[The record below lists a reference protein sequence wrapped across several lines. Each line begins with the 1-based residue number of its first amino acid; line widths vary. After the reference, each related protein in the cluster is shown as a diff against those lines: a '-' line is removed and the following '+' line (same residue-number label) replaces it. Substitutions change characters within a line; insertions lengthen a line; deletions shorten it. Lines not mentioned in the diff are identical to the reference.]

1 MNFKINKTYIGDN
14 YPTYFIADISAN
26 HDGSLSRAKKLI
38 RLCAK
43 AGANAAKF
51 QHFKAETI
59 VSDFGFKKI
68 GKLTHQNKWK
78 KSVFQ
83 VYKEASLNPN
93 WTNELK
99 KECKKYKIDFFS
111 APYDLDYVDQLNKHM
126 QAYKIGSG
134 DISWYEIIERI
145 AKKGKPI
152 FLATGASEINE
163 VKKAFN
169 ILYKENKKICLMQC
183 NTNYTAEKNN
193 FNFLNV
199 NVLKTYK
206 KMFKNKVIL
215 GLSDHTNGHTSVLAA
230 VTLGARVIEKHFT
243 DDNSRI
249 GPDHPFSMNPKTWKH
264 MVLETRNLEKCLGDG
279 IKRIESNEKQS
290 VLVQRRA
297 IRANRFIKKGE
308 VISSKDLIYLRP
320 CPRNALPPFKKKAV
334 IKRKAKRNILE
345 GDIITLKTVS

>member
-1 MNFKINKTYIGDN
+1 MNFKINKSIIGEN

-83 VYKEASLNPN
+83 VYKEASLNPA
-93 WTNELK
+93 WTTELK

-111 APYDLDYVDQLNKHM
+111 APYDFDYVDQLNKHM

-134 DISWYEIIERI
+134 DISWHEIIERI
-145 AKKGKPI
+145 AKKRKPV

-169 ILYKENKKICLMQC
+169 ILYKRNKKICLMQC

-193 FNFLNV
+193 FNYLNI

-206 KMFKNKVIL
+206 KIFKNKVIL
-215 GLSDHTNGHTSVLAA
+215 GLSDHTSGHTSVLAA
-230 VTLGARVIEKHFT
+230 ITLGARVIEKHFT

-249 GPDHPFSMNPKTWKH
+249 GPDHPFSMNPKTWKD

-290 VLVQRRA
+290 VMVQRRA
-297 IRANRFIKKGE
+297 IRANRLIRKGE
-308 VISSKDLIYLRP
+308 VISKKDLTCLRP
-320 CPRNALPPFKKKAV
+320 CPRNALPPFKKKVV
-334 IKRKAKRNILE
+334 IKKKAKRNILK
-345 GDIITLKTVS
+345 GDIITLKSVS